1 MSERWRPSP
10 HSFWWLLA
18 AIIAL
23 VFLVTGT
30 VLSQPI
36 SATLFV
42 IAAFGWFRSGSVE
55 APREDGGADAREG

>member
-1 MSERWRPSP
+1 MSGQWRPSP
-10 HSFWWLLA
+10 HPFWWLLA

-23 VFLVTGT
+23 VFLLTGT
-30 VLSQPI
+30 VLPRTI

-55 APREDGGADAREG
+55 APREGGGADAREG